1 MSTISVVVT
10 TYNRAHLLPRAIK
23 SIHDAGGDLEI
34 IVVDDASSDA
44 THEICAT
51 LSGIRYLLLR
61 TNHGLAHARNVGIAA
76 SSSDFI
82 AFLDDDDLRLPGSLD
97 RQLKCLSIIPTRHF
111 VMDKLWW

>member
-23 SIHDAGGDLEI
+23 SIQGAGCDLEI

-51 LSGIRYLLLR
+51 LSGIRYLRLS
-61 TNHGLAHARNVGIAA
+61 TNHGLAHARNVGIAV

-97 RQLKCLSIIPTRHF
+97 RQLQLLIDHP
-111 VMDKLWW
+111 D